1 MNNNTNKTYAGVP
14 IWSEYV
20 SQTEL
25 PTYKESTNTG
35 FEKIIF
41 ESTII

>member
-1 MNNNTNKTYAGVP
+1 MHTDNKNYTGVP
-14 IWSEYV
+14 VWSEYV
-20 SQTEL
+20 SQAEI

-35 FEKIIF
+35 FKKIIF